1 MFFALPTLDYDAV
14 GPTVAIH
21 CRPSSHEDMDLEAVN
36 RSVNWP
42 SAISGE
48 YHECHY
54 VAEHRFSLLYFQVP
68 SRLIGRE
75 GLSSSSSGASSRSPT
90 RP

>member
-1 MFFALPTLDYDAV
+1 MSL
-14 GPTVAIH
+14 TVAICH
-21 CRPSSHEDMDLEAVN
+21 RPSSHEDEDLEAVN

-48 YHECHY
+48 YDERHY
-54 VAEHRFSLLYFQVP
+54 VAEHRLFLLDLQVP
-68 SRLIGRE
+68 SRLIGGG
-75 GLSSSSSGASSRSPT
+75 GLSSIPSGVSSRSPT